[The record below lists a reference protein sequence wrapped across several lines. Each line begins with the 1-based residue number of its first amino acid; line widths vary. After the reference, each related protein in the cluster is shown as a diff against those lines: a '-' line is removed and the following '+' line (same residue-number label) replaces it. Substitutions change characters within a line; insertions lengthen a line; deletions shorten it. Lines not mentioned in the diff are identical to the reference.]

1 MSNVN
6 TISNNKSLIKED
18 VMNTPTPVSTLSVIT
33 KPRSSFSLGDIL
45 GYTRRYTCLTIR
57 ANYYSFC
64 NMVRSLRY
72 IPYKGMHKYIG
83 WNPRN
88 WARDEAKYLLESRIN
103 KALTGEWKSWLE
115 CKYNGDY
122 FISHMIDEIYENH
135 LQMEYIRMTDAEIQN
150 RIFAYGIAFMRQ
162 NEYDEANII
171 YWANGFC
178 SMVGLPLYNY

>member
-1 MSNVN
+1 MS
-6 TISNNKSLIKED
+6 TIKSILNNKSLNKED
-18 VMNTPTPVSTLSVIT
+18 VMNTPTPIPTLSVIT

-45 GYTRRYTCLTIR
+45 GYARRYTCLTIR
-57 ANYYSFC
+57 ANYYSFR

-72 IPYKGMHKYIG
+72 IPHKEMHKYIK
-83 WNPRN
+83 WDPRN

-103 KALTGEWKSWLE
+103 KALTGEWKSWHN
-115 CKYNGDY
+115 CRYNNDY

-162 NEYDEANII
+162 YEYDETNII

-178 SMVGLPLYNY
+178 SMVDIPLYI

>member
-6 TISNNKSLIKED
+6 TISNNKSLVKED
-18 VMNTPTPVSTLSVIT
+18 VMNTPTSTLSVIT

-45 GYTRRYTCLTIR
+45 GYARRYTCLTIR

-72 IPYKGMHKYIG
+72 IPYKELHKYMG
-83 WNPRN
+83 WEPRN

-103 KALTGEWKSWLE
+103 KALTGKWKGWLE
-115 CKYNGDY
+115 CSYNNDY
-122 FISHMIDEIYENH
+122 FIRHMIEDIYENH

-150 RIFAYGIAFMRQ
+150 RILAYGIAFMIQ
-162 NEYDEANII
+162 NEYGSEGNIAA
-171 YWANGFC
+171 WAKSFC
-178 SMVGLPLYNY
+178 SMVNLPLYNF